1 MTMAGF
7 REIRLMVLLLAIFS
21 FCFLPANAQAQSVQ
35 FSIFGGWNH
44 VFKYGSEE
52 DYKQGENDFPVTP
65 AHTSV
70 NFGMAAAFFFTRNI
84 GLELDGRYVLLSKVI
99 LQDPSDQDRVEI
111 DTSKHYSLTL
121 NFVYR
126 FLNSRFRPYLLLGGG
141 IDKLLAKEETYASEY
156 GYEIEFSPPEKTMD
170 AVANIGTGIR
180 FFILSKLGVRLDLRY
195 SLIFADPD
203 NQNNLN
209 LTAGLFV
216 TF

>member
-1 MTMAGF
+1 MAGL
-7 REIRLMVLLLAIFS
+7 RTIRLMGLLWVIFS
-21 FCFLPANAQAQSVQ
+21 ICFLKANAQAQSVQ

-65 AHTSV
+65 AHTPV
-70 NFGMAAAFFFTRNI
+70 NFGMAASFFFTKNI
-84 GLELDGRYVLLSKVI
+84 GLELDGRYVFLSKMI

-111 DTSKHYSLTL
+111 DTSKHYSITL
-121 NFVYR
+121 NFVYH
-126 FLNSRFRPYLLLGGG
+126 FLGSRFRPYILVGGG
-141 IDKLLAKEETYASEY
+141 IDKLLAKEETYISEY

-180 FFILSKLGVRLDLRY
+180 FFILSKLGIRLDLRY

-203 NQNNLN
+203 NQNYLN
-209 LTAGLFV
+209 LTAGLF
-216 TF
+216 FAF